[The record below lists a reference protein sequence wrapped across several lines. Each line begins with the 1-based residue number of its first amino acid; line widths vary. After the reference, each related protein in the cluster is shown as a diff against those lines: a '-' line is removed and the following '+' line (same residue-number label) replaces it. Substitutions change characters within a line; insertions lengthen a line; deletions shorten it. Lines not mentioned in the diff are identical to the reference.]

1 MEIEAELHHRML
13 HVFGLLL
20 TVGFFDIGGGVLRA
34 FFFVVRL
41 GGGVCDFL
49 SVGFGGRLGGGVF
62 DFFVAAGRVF
72 DAAVLPLFAV
82 VFRDGICF
90 GGVACGDFDRGGGSV
105 NPGFFVVP
113 LVIALQN
120 RYIIKID

>member
-1 MEIEAELHHRML
+1 MCL
-13 HVFGLLL
+13 VGFL
-20 TVGFFDIGGGVLRA
+20 TVGFFVTRGGVFGP

-62 DFFVAAGRVF
+62 DFLVAAGRV
-72 DAAVLPLFAV
+72 DLPGDV
-82 VFRDGICF
+82 VFVLFGVVFLVDICF

-105 NPGFFVVP
+105 NDVFFVVP
-113 LVIALQN
+113 LVGGFLGP
-120 RYIIKID
+120 DGFVVVF